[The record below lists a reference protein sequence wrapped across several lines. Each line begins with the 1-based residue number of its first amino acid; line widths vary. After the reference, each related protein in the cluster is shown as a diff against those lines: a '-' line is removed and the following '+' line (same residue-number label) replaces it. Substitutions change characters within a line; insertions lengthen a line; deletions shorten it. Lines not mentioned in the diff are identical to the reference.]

1 MKLILLFYI
10 INLIFAYNFY
20 YCGEGNS
27 IDSDLSSYLDG
38 LISAEYSSS
47 SSFLSIDCSDSQNLK
62 NSVKEIKNSIIF
74 GLFTKIKDSEIES
87 TFKSTSNVVFII
99 TTTKTSICANNI
111 ISYSNEVVAAGKC
124 IFLLFFSFYLS

>member
-10 INLIFAYNFY
+10 INLIFTFNFY
-20 YCGEGNS
+20 YCEDGNS
-27 IDSDLSSYLDG
+27 IDSDLSSYLRD

-47 SSFLSIDCSDSQNLK
+47 SSFQSIDCSDLQKLK
-62 NSVKEIKNSIIF
+62 NSVKEITNSIIF

-99 TTTKTSICANNI
+99 TTTKSSICANNI
-111 ISYSNEVVAAGKC
+111 ISYSNEIVAAGKC
-124 IFLLFFSFYLS
+124 IFLIFF